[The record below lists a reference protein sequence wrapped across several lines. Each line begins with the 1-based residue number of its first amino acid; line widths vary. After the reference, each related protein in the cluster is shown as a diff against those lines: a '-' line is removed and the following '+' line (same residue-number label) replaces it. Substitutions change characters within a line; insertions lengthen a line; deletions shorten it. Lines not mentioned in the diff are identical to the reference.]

1 MAKPRPEAGAPSAKS
16 PERGFG
22 LHVDAAR
29 DAGNTLT
36 VKFGSVEV
44 VVNRPSE
51 AERLVNV
58 LAGQSA
64 LRRAAEGISKPGVR
78 VAPRK
83 GVPQYRID
91 PEDPQLLIRR
101 MDGVDVRG
109 VFENGTFQV
118 KG

>member
-1 MAKPRPEAGAPSAKS
+1 MAKPRSKADAPAATS
-16 PERGFG
+16 PERSSH
-22 LHVDAAR
+22 LHVNAAR
-29 DAGNTLT
+29 EAGNTLT

-58 LAGQSA
+58 RAGQSA

-83 GVPQYRID
+83 GVPLYRID

-101 MDGVDVRG
+101 MDGVEVRG